1 MRRSVKV
8 GVFIG
13 GALLALL
20 ITAALAFMVIRSR
33 LDEAGPLSQEKII
46 LVPEGAGMKTISR
59 IFARQGVIQYPRIFV
74 WASRANHLDRNI
86 RAGEYLIPPH
96 TSMTKLMEILRSGQ
110 VVLHKLTVPEGL
122 TSLEIVRILEATP
135 GLSGKI
141 ETIPAE
147 GSLLCQTYYYIR
159 GDDRAAIITR
169 MQQAMTSFLD
179 SVWPFRADGLPLAS
193 PQEAVILASIVEKET
208 GLVDE
213 RAHVAGVYIN
223 RLRKDMPLQA
233 DPTVSYGLV
242 GGAALGRSLRFSD
255 LRQST
260 PFNTYLF
267 KGLPPQPITN
277 PGALAIKAVLNP
289 MATKDLYFVAD
300 GTGGHSFA
308 ATVKQHN
315 ENVARWRRL
324 EKARDKN

>member
-1 MRRSVKV
+1 MKRSVKV
-8 GVFIG
+8 GVFVG

-46 LVPEGAGMKTISR
+46 LVPEGAGMKTIAR
-59 IFARQGVIQYPRIFV
+59 IFERQGVIQYPRIFV

-96 TSMTKLMEILRSGQ
+96 TSMTKLMAILRSGQ
-110 VVLHKLTVPEGL
+110 VVLHKLTIPEGL

-135 GLSGKI
+135 GLAGKI

-308 ATVKQHN
+308 ETVKQHN
-315 ENVARWRRL
+315 QNVARWRRL
-324 EKARDKN
+324 EKARDQH